1 MFVAGIGLFIGCVI
15 VLLFA
20 GVAADDTDDVHR
32 RDMCGQWMG
41 TAVVGI
47 LISILMITAE
57 VARHVRG

>member
-1 MFVAGIGLFIGCVI
+1 MFVAGIGLFVGCVI
-15 VLLFA
+15 VLLLA

-47 LISILMITAE
+47 LLSILMI
-57 VARHVRG
+57 VAAVAKRVRG